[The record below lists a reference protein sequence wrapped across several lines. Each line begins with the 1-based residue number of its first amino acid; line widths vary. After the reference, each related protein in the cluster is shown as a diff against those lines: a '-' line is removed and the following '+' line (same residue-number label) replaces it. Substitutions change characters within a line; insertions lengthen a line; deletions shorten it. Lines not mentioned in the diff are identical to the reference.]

1 MTKNFKEIG
10 NDVSLEVG
18 GEEYPITN
26 ASYTE
31 DADVAETQF
40 NTGLNPSIV
49 VTGVTYSGSFEHS
62 GANTDLESEFYSAEG
77 SPEISLPQQIDELT
91 IIDSQYEYKFENV
104 IVESRDKDFPADDRT
119 EVTYDF
125 MAESLDKSE
134 RDGESTVGLGRNDTT
149 STPGFGGG
157 DE

>member
-62 GANTDLESEFYSAEG
+62 GANTDLESEFYASEG
-77 SPEISLPQQIDELT
+77 NPEISLPQQIDELT

-134 RDGESTVGLGRNDTT
+134 RDGESNVGLGRNDTT